1 MLPILAKFKVESF
14 LIKQNLITKK
24 QLVIALDEHEK
35 TGDDLSLILIRRRF
49 LKEEIFKEMLSKN
62 MDIPYIKIDP
72 LELSSDITEY
82 LPESF
87 ARNIKMIAFRMDK
100 EKVFIAL
107 SRLLTDNEYEDIL
120 KLYHP
125 KKIIFHFSSNN
136 DINNTINEYYGLSKS
151 IERALKDV
159 GNLDAIS
166 KGNAA
171 NITSILE
178 KELPIINLIDLII
191 HKAISQR
198 ASDIHIEPK
207 RKEIHIRLRIDGVL
221 HTVRKLPR
229 ELFFAVVARIKVMAG
244 LDISEKRRP
253 QDGRIRV
260 EHEDH
265 AVEIRVAIVPTLFG
279 EKVVLRLLD
288 PENLNKSITDLGLNK
303 KEDKWYK
310 QIINHT
316 HGIILITGPTG
327 SGKTTTL
334 YATLN
339 HVKSPTVNIIT
350 IEDPVELINED
361 FNQININHVIGFDFS
376 QALREVLRQD
386 PDIIMVG
393 EIRDRETAE
402 NAIRSA
408 LTGHLVF
415 STLHTNDAISSID
428 RMRDMGIPNY
438 LISST
443 LLGVI
448 AQRLVRKV
456 CPYCKTY
463 YTPKEHELKLLDI
476 EGNPKD
482 FIFTKGK
489 GCKMCNNTGYLD
501 REALFEIIPMDDN
514 IIRMIEEGKPTL
526 EMKEYI
532 SKKGYSLLRQA
543 GVKKVVKGITTIS
556 EVLRVTSL

>member
-1 MLPILAKFKVESF
+1 MLPIITKIKVENF
-14 LIKQNLITKK
+14 LLKHALVTKK
-24 QLVIALDEHEK
+24 QLDIALDEHLK
-35 TGDDLSLILIRRRF
+35 TGDQLDLILIRREF
-49 LKEEIFKEMLSKN
+49 LKEIDYKKAIAKEL
-62 MDIPYIKIDP
+62 DIPYIKLDP
-72 LELSSDITEY
+72 LELSVKITDY

-87 ARNIKMIAFRMDK
+87 ARNIKMITFNMNK

-107 SRLLTDNEYEDIL
+107 SRLLTQNEYEDIL
-120 KLYHP
+120 KFYYP
-125 KKIIFHFSSNN
+125 KKIIFHFTLNS
-136 DINNTINEYYGLSKS
+136 DINSTINEYYGLSKS

-159 GNLDAIS
+159 GNLDAINQ
-166 KGNAA
+166 GNAA
-171 NITSILE
+171 NISNILE

-207 RKEIHIRLRIDGVL
+207 RNEIIIRLRIDGVL
-221 HTVRKLPR
+221 HTVRKLPK
-229 ELFFAVVARIKVMAG
+229 ELFFAMVARIKIMAG

-260 EHEDH
+260 EHEEH
-265 AVEIRVAIVPTLFG
+265 AVEIRVAIIPTLFG
-279 EKVVLRLLD
+279 EKIVLRLLD
-288 PENLNKSITDLGLNK
+288 PENLNKSMPDLGLNK
-303 KEDKWYK
+303 KEERWYK
-310 QIINHT
+310 KIISHT
-316 HGIILITGPTG
+316 HGLILITGPTG

-339 HVKSPTVNIIT
+339 HVKSTTVNIIT
-350 IEDPVELINED
+350 VEDPVELINED
-361 FNQININHVIGFDFS
+361 FNQININRAIGFDFA
-376 QALREVLRQD
+376 QALREILRQD
-386 PDIIMVG
+386 PDIIMLG
-393 EIRDRETAE
+393 EIRDRETAD
-402 NAIRSA
+402 NAIRAA

-415 STLHTNDAISSID
+415 STLHTNDAISAID
-428 RMRDMGIPNY
+428 RLRDMGIPNY

-463 YTPKEHELKLLDI
+463 YTPKEYELKLLDI
-476 EGNPKD
+476 EGEQKD

-501 REALFEIIPMDDN
+501 REALFEIIPMDEN
-514 IIRMIEEGKPTL
+514 LLRMIEEGKATVDI
-526 EMKEYI
+526 KEYVG
-532 SKKGYSLLRQA
+532 KKGYVFLRQA
-543 GVKKVVKGITTIS
+543 GIKKVLKGITTIS